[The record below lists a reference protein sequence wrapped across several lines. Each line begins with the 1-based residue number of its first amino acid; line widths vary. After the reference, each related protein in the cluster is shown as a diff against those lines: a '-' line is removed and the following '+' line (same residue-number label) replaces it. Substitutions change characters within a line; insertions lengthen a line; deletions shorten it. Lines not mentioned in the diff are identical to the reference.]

1 MRRIKAISHT
11 SRHIPRLRAALQ
23 RGGQHLLEF
32 LAPRHCELC
41 GGHIGADHR
50 RFEFACDACVDAL
63 PPAPAPDEL
72 LNRPAARAG
81 HASTALDAVYARY
94 LLRREANTH
103 KLVHA
108 LKYRGCRRI
117 GIEFGAEL
125 ARTLSHLNYDDVD
138 ALVPVPLHAARR
150 RERGFNQA
158 EILARGAAAVLQIPV
173 YPQALQRGGYTA
185 SQTGLTALERQ
196 DARRRNFRPGPQISA
211 VRNAHV
217 LIIDDVFTTGAT
229 VNACARTL
237 REQGVRRIEAAALAA
252 AE

>member
-1 MRRIKAISHT
+1 MRSTRIQ
-11 SRHIPRLRAALQ
+11 SRPARRLRAALR
-23 RGGQHLLEF
+23 RGAQNALEF

-41 GGHIGADHR
+41 GGYVGTTQR

-63 PPAPAPDEL
+63 PPGPAPNEL

-81 HASTALDAVYARY
+81 HASTALDAVYARF
-94 LLRREANTH
+94 LLSREANTH
-103 KLVHA
+103 ELIHS

-117 GIEFGAEL
+117 GLEFGAEL
-125 ARTLSHLNYDDVD
+125 ARTLRHMDCDDVD
-138 ALVPVPLHAARR
+138 ALVPVPLHAARQ

-158 EILARGAAAVLQIPV
+158 EYLARGAAAVLQIPV
-173 YPQALQRGGYTA
+173 YPQALRRGGYTA

-196 DARRRNFRPGPQISA
+196 DARRRNFRPGSQIGA
-211 VRNAHV
+211 LRNAHV
-217 LIIDDVFTTGAT
+217 LIVDDVFTTGAT
-229 VNACARTL
+229 VNACAGTL